1 MERMSG
7 NSSLGGLRVLVCRP
21 REQAAPLCRALE
33 QAGALP
39 RALPTIEIRPLP
51 LPPEQQALI
60 QDLDLY
66 QTVVVVSVNAASL
79 VAETAAEW
87 WPQWPV
93 GIRWLA
99 VGARTGAV
107 LAEAGL
113 DCHCPE
119 QGMTSEDLLA
129 LPELAAI
136 EGQRILLCKGQ
147 GGREVL
153 AETLRKRG
161 ARVDELIL
169 YERVLPCYGEDAIQ
183 AALTDF
189 DPRVIVALSGE
200 TLNNLLALGQNT
212 DHNLRRRT
220 VLVPGERVAA
230 QAKAA
235 GFSRILTPADLTP
248 AGIIDALATWL
259 SESGTRTH

>member
-7 NSSLGGLRVLVCRP
+7 NSPLDGLRVLVCRP
-21 REQAAPLCRALE
+21 REQAAPLCQALTR
-33 QAGALP
+33 AGALP
-39 RALPTIEIRPLP
+39 RALPTIEIRPLN
-51 LPPEQQALI
+51 LAPEQRTLI

-66 QTVVVVSVNAASL
+66 QTVVVVSANAASL
-79 VAETAAEW
+79 LVEAAGEW

-107 LAEAGL
+107 LEAAGL
-113 DCHCPE
+113 NCLHPE
-119 QGMTSEDLLA
+119 RGMTSEDLLA
-129 LPELAAI
+129 LPELKAI

-153 AETLRKRG
+153 ATTLRERG
-161 ARVDELIL
+161 ARVDELLL
-169 YERVLPCYGEDAIQ
+169 YERGLPHYSEDSIRE
-183 AALTDF
+183 ALKAF

-212 DHNLRRRT
+212 DHNLRRRA
-220 VLVPGERVAA
+220 VLVPGERVAT

-235 GFSRILTPADLTP
+235 GFRQILTPADLTP

-259 SESGTRTH
+259 RDGSKRTP